1 MRKFMLVL
9 LLALVA
15 AVIFQLGHRAGQS
28 LAERRGL
35 PGATPAVSA
44 SATTSTAP
52 DGSVSS
58 ASSSASSS
66 SGTKSSSRASRS
78 ARSSSSTSDSSGLD
92 SVDVASLPREAHEV
106 LDDIRAGGP
115 FDYPR
120 DGVTFQNRERLLPS
134 QSRGYYREYTV
145 RTPGENDRG
154 ARRIVTGGK
163 PATEFYYTDDHYR
176 SFKRIRDVP

>member
-1 MRKFMLVL
+1 MLVL

-35 PGATPAVSA
+35 PGATPAISA

-58 ASSSASSS
+58 ASSSASVSSS
-66 SGTKSSSRASRS
+66 SGTKSPSSRASRS
-78 ARSSSSTSDSSGLD
+78 ARSSSSSSDSSGLD

-163 PATEFYYTDDHYR
+163 PASEFYYTDDHYR
-176 SFKRIRDVP
+176 SFKRIRDLP

>member
-1 MRKFMLVL
+1 MLVL

-58 ASSSASSS
+58 ASSSASASSS
-66 SGTKSSSRASRS
+66 SGTKSSSSRASRS
-78 ARSSSSTSDSSGLD
+78 ARSSSSSSDSSGLD

-163 PATEFYYTDDHYR
+163 PASEFYYTDDHYR

>member
-1 MRKFMLVL
+1 MRKFLLVL
-9 LLALVA
+9 LVALAA
-15 AVIFQLGHRAGQS
+15 AFIYQMGHRAGQS
-28 LAERRGL
+28 IAEQQGL
-35 PGATPAVSA
+35 PGSKPAVSA
-44 SATTSTAP
+44 SASTTSSRSTASATASSRSSTRSSP
-52 DGSVSS
+52 ADS
-58 ASSSASSS
+58 ASS
-66 SGTKSSSRASRS
+66 GL
-78 ARSSSSTSDSSGLD
+78 ST
-92 SVDVASLPREAHEV
+92 VDVVSLPREARKV

-120 DGVTFQNRERLLPS
+120 DGVTFQNRERVLPI

-163 PATEFYYTDDHYR
+163 PASEFYYTDDHYR